1 MGVRRRVMVAAL
13 VVVALFAPDQGAE
26 AQQVGEPVLASG
38 SVSVGGSYSATV
50 TAAEGNTLPPSGSYE
65 VSATFSASATAT
77 SFDVVSLTGTFISSG
92 SYTAQVSATGVPAFQ
107 TTGSFSVTGTFS
119 ATSYTVDGSAALATP
134 DTGSVAF
141 AGSGSYDLGT
151 SMVTAGGTYHGDV
164 QTVAFGAAQVTGDYG
179 GSGVVALNPQAV
191 SVQLALPTNLLG
203 GIAATAGMGPMAAMA
218 LSTRAPATTPPGSG
232 TETGTFAAAP
242 SFGTGKVGSAVF
254 QGGTIAQLVTA
265 VVASGGTSVWVQDSN
280 GTWRSYNTLAG
291 GSSAFVNNGFNNTF
305 AAGFGVTAVF
315 VVR

>member
-1 MGVRRRVMVAAL
+1 MAAL
-13 VVVALFAPDQGAE
+13 VVVALLAPDQGAE
-26 AQQVGEPVLASG
+26 AQQVGDAVLASG
-38 SVSVGGSYSATV
+38 SVSVSGSYSATV

-65 VSATFSASATAT
+65 VSADFSASATAT
-77 SFDVVSLTGTFISSG
+77 SFDVLSLTGTFISSG

-107 TTGSFSVTGTFS
+107 TTGSFNVTGTFS

-151 SMVTAGGTYHGDV
+151 SMVTAGGTYNGDV
-164 QTVAFGAAQVTGDYG
+164 QTVAFGAAQVSGDYG

-191 SVQLALPTNLLG
+191 SVQIALPTNLLG
-203 GIAATAGMGPMAAMA
+203 GIAATAGMGPVAALA
-218 LSTRAPATTPPGSG
+218 LSTRAPAAPPGSG
-232 TETGTFAAAP
+232 TGTGTFAAAP
-242 SFGTGKVGSAVF
+242 SFGTGNVGSAVF
-254 QGGTIAQLVTA
+254 EGGTIAQLVTA

-280 GTWRSYNTLAG
+280 GTWRSYSTLAT

>member
-13 VVVALFAPDQGAE
+13 VVVALLAPDQGAE

-50 TAAEGNTLPPSGSYE
+50 TAEVGNTLPPSGSYE

-77 SFDVVSLTGTFISSG
+77 SFDVLSLTGTFISSG

-107 TTGSFSVTGTFS
+107 TTGSFNVTGTFS

-141 AGSGSYDLGT
+141 AGSGTYDLGT
-151 SMVTAGGTYHGDV
+151 SMVTAGGTYNGDV
-164 QTVAFGAAQVTGDYG
+164 QTVAFGAAQVSGDYG
-179 GSGVVALNPQAV
+179 GSGAVALNPQAV
-191 SVQLALPTNLLG
+191 SVQIALPTNLLG
-203 GIAATAGMGPMAAMA
+203 GIAATAGMGPVAALA
-218 LSTRAPATTPPGSG
+218 LSTRAPASGS
-232 TETGTFAAAP
+232 EAGTFAAAP
-242 SFGTGKVGSAVF
+242 SFGTGTVGSAVF

-280 GTWRSYNTLAG
+280 GTWRSYSTTAT